1 MSGPMVDYFGRKK
14 ATFLV
19 NIPHV
24 IAWILMYYAWN
35 IPTLFVAN
43 ALLGV
48 GTGVM
53 EAPITAYV
61 SEIRSVIVTCNVTH
75 GKRLPSSVD
84 SSNFFIK
91 FFLMRDYVQQKNN
104 GCCLQSTAGRGTLP
118 IFCDRQPA
126 CPPWRLGYYIP
137 MANIPNYSFEDT
149 KYLRFFFF

>member
-61 SEIRSVIVTCNVTH
+61 SEIRSVIVTCNVT
-75 GKRLPSSVD
+75 R
-84 SSNFFIK
+84 
-91 FFLMRDYVQQKNN
+91 
-104 GCCLQSTAGRGTLP
+104 
-118 IFCDRQPA
+118 
-126 CPPWRLGYYIP
+126 W
-137 MANIPNYSFEDT
+137 
-149 KYLRFFFF
+149 

>member
-1 MSGPMVDYFGRKK
+1 MLCWELERELWRHQSRHMLVKSGQLLSLVMSPD
-14 ATFLV
+14 
-19 NIPHV
+19 
-24 IAWILMYYAWN
+24 
-35 IPTLFVAN
+35 
-43 ALLGV
+43 
-48 GTGVM
+48 
-53 EAPITAYV
+53 
-61 SEIRSVIVTCNVTH
+61 

-149 KYLRFFFF
+149 KYLSFFFFNS